1 MKTYNKGEWSE
12 LYAICL
18 ILNDK
23 IIRVADDTLQ
33 PTEQYIKVLQLL
45 MKSIEGEANYDVTG
59 DDIAIMV
66 NGRVLKRLTL
76 SKNDVLQLFNEIGGG
91 TGASFNIPL
100 GDKLMETLLL
110 DAFKA
115 NSYQKSDL
123 NTVSIMPTEQAPRE
137 IGFSVKS
144 QVGGLSTLL
153 NASQST
159 NFIYEIQGYSGNV
172 ADINDIDGQS
182 KVMRRIEAIKQAG
195 GRFVYSDTHNQVF
208 KQNLRLTDSLLP
220 EILAYMVLD
229 YFSSTGLAKLSD
241 VAKRVVPQL
250 PFATNELEVSTKVK
264 KFLSNIALGMIPT
277 RDWDGTS
284 IGGGCI
290 FVRSDGGLVCFT
302 LYDMDKF
309 DDYLL
314 NNTKFDTASTTRHK
328 FGHLYKEN
336 DSKLYFALN
345 TDIRFIH

>member
-1 MKTYNKGEWSE
+1 MKMYNKGEWSE

-18 ILNDK
+18 ILHDK
-23 IIRVADDTLQ
+23 IISVADDSLQ

-45 MKSIEGEANYDVTG
+45 MKSIEGEANYDLTG
-59 DDIAIMV
+59 EDVAIMV

-76 SKNDVLQLFNEIGGG
+76 DKSDVLKLFSDISSGS
-91 TGASFNIPL
+91 GASFNVPL
-100 GDKLMETLLL
+100 GDELMKNLLL

-115 NSYQKSDL
+115 HSYQKSDL
-123 NTVSIMPTEQAPRE
+123 NTVSIMPAEQTPRE

-159 NFIYEIQGYSGNV
+159 NFIFEVQGYSGNI
-172 ADINDIDGQS
+172 ATINDIDGQS
-182 KVMRRIEAIKQAG
+182 KVMRRINAIKQAG
-195 GRFVYSDTHNQVF
+195 GRFVYVDTHNQVF
-208 KQNLRLTDSLLP
+208 KQNLRLTDSMLP
-220 EILAYMVLD
+220 DILAYMVLD
-229 YFSSTGLAKLSD
+229 YFSSSGLAKLSD
-241 VAKRVVPQL
+241 VAKRIVAQL
-250 PFATNELEVSTKVK
+250 PFEANELEVSTKVK

-277 RDWDGTS
+277 RDWDGTA

-290 FVRSDGGLVCFT
+290 FIKNDGGLVCFT
-302 LYDMDKF
+302 LYDLDKF

-328 FGHLYKEN
+328 FGSLYEGN
-336 DSKLYFALN
+336 DGKIYFALN
-345 TDIRFIH
+345 TDIRFIR

>member
-1 MKTYNKGEWSE
+1 VKTYNKGEWSE

-23 IIRVADDTLQ
+23 IISVADDNLQ

-45 MKSIEGEANYDVTG
+45 MKSIEGEANYDITG
-59 DDIAIMV
+59 EDVAIIV

-76 SKNDVLQLFNEIGGG
+76 NKIDVLKLLNDIRSGS
-91 TGASFNIPL
+91 GASFSVPL
-100 GDKLMETLLL
+100 GDKIMGDLLL

-123 NTVSIMPTEQAPRE
+123 NTVSIMPAEQTPRE

-159 NFIYEIQGYSGNV
+159 NFIYEIQGFSGDV
-172 ADINDIDGQS
+172 DAINDIDGQS
-182 KVMRRIEAIKQAG
+182 KVMRRIETIKQAG
-195 GRFVYSDTHNQVF
+195 GRFVYVNTHNQVF
-208 KQNLRLTDSLLP
+208 KQNLRLTDTMLP
-220 EILAYMVLD
+220 DILAYMVLD
-229 YFSSTGLAKLSD
+229 YFSSSGLAKLSD
-241 VAKRVVPQL
+241 VASRVITQL
-250 PFATNELEVSTKVK
+250 PFDANELEVSTKVK

-277 RDWDGTS
+277 RDWDGTT

-290 FVRSDGGLVCFT
+290 FVKNDGGLVCFT
-302 LYDMDKF
+302 LYDMDRF
-309 DDYLL
+309 NDYLL
-314 NNTKFDTASTTRHK
+314 NNTKFDTASTTRHN
-328 FGHLYKEN
+328 FGHLYRGDDN
-336 DSKLYFALN
+336 KLYFALN